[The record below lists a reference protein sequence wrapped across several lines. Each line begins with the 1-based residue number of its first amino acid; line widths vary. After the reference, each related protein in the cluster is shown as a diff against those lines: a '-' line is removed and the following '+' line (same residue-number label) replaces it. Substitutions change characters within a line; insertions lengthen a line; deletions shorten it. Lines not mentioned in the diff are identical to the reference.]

1 MNWYLA
7 VLKKYAVFTGR
18 ARRKEYWMF
27 FLFNFIVSIML
38 SIIEVMFGIAPD
50 TDQSVLTNIYVLA
63 VALPS
68 IGVSIRRMHD
78 TGHSGWWSIV
88 PVVGVVFTILEGEH
102 GDNRFGSDPKAS
114 SPTADDEILTNNEVL
129 TNEAVLAM
137 IHARLGDGVIVNKI
151 QYSRCEFRLSSAEL
165 DNLKQQGASDVVM
178 AAMLESQT
186 NRCQSV

>member
-18 ARRKEYWMF
+18 ASRKEYWMF

-38 SIIEVMFGIAPD
+38 SGIEVMFGIAPQ
-50 TDQSVLTNIYVLA
+50 TDQSVLANIYVLA

-78 TGHSGWWSIV
+78 TGHSGWWSMV
-88 PVVGVVFTILEGEH
+88 PVVGVVFTFLEGEH
-102 GDNRFGSDPKAS
+102 GDNRFGPDPKAS
-114 SPTADDEILTNNEVL
+114 SPTADDKVLTNNEVL

-137 IHARLGDGVIVNKI
+137 IHTRLGDGVVVNKI

-165 DNLKQQGASDVVM
+165 DSLKQQGASDVVI
-178 AAMLESQT
+178 AAMLEAQT
-186 NRCQSV
+186 NRRQPV